1 MAKKSFSNDLLRD
14 LHSESLLTDIVPQ
27 VEESTTLSALNTIEL
42 DRLSLCESVIEKGLN
57 TFVEVGNALFEIRNN
72 KLYRDKFTTFES
84 YCRDRWNLKRQRA
97 YELMDAAAIVN
108 TLSEISDKN
117 KQESQVSVI
126 VPTKE
131 SHAAAL
137 SKIPE
142 NLRSQVWENVL
153 QKNQLSGKVIT
164 AKMIDRVAKD
174 LSNSN
179 TVTVLSPEVEQRN
192 CLVKQI
198 REKVKTANLDQIL
211 VEIKGDFLI
220 ENDLVSVWKSLNQ
233 DSSEITEKY
242 KVYISL
248 IQAEELG
255 LIRKA

>member
-42 DRLSLCESVIEKGLN
+42 DRLSSCEAVIEKGLN

-97 YELMDAAAIVN
+97 YELMDAAAVVN

-117 KQESQVSVI
+117 EQDSQASIV

-137 SKIPE
+137 SKVPE
-142 NLRSQVWENVL
+142 EFRSEVWEKAL
-153 QKNQLSGKVIT
+153 EKNQSPGKVIT
-164 AKMIDRVAKD
+164 AKMIDNIAKELGNISID
-174 LSNSN
+174 
-179 TVTVLSPEVEQRN
+179 VSPEIEERKG
-192 CLVKQI
+192 LVKQI
-198 REKVKTANLDQIL
+198 REKVKKAKLDQIL
-211 VEIKGDFLI
+211 VEIKGEFLI
-220 ENDLVSVWKSLNQ
+220 ENDLVSVWQSLNQ
-233 DSSEITEKY
+233 DSSEITETY
-242 KVYISL
+242 KAYISL
-248 IQAEELG
+248 GQAEELG

>member
-57 TFVEVGNALFEIRNN
+57 TFIEVGNALFEIRNN

-97 YELMDAAAIVN
+97 YELMDAAAVVN

-117 KQESQVSVI
+117 EQDSQVSII

-137 SKIPE
+137 SKVPE
-142 NLRSQVWENVL
+142 EFRSQVWEKAL
-153 QKNQLSGKVIT
+153 EKNQSSGKVIT
-164 AKMIDRVAKD
+164 ARMIDNIAKELGNIAIEVSPD
-174 LSNSN
+174 VEERNS
-179 TVTVLSPEVEQRN
+179 
-192 CLVKQI
+192 LVKQM
-198 REKVKTANLDQIL
+198 REKVKKAKLDQIV
-211 VEIKGDFLI
+211 VEIKGEFLI
-220 ENDLVSVWKSLNQ
+220 ENDLVSVWQSLNQ
-233 DSSEITEKY
+233 DSSEITETY
-242 KVYISL
+242 KAYISL
-248 IQAEELG
+248 GQAEELG

>member
-27 VEESTTLSALNTIEL
+27 VEESITLSALNTIEL

-97 YELMDAAAIVN
+97 YELMDAAAVVN

-117 KQESQVSVI
+117 EQDSQVSII

-137 SKIPE
+137 SKVPE
-142 NLRSQVWENVL
+142 EFRSEVWEKAL
-153 QKNQLSGKVIT
+153 EKNQSSGKVIT
-164 AKMIDRVAKD
+164 AKMIDSIAKELGNIAID
-174 LSNSN
+174 
-179 TVTVLSPEVEQRN
+179 VSPEMEERKG
-192 CLVKQI
+192 LVKQI
-198 REKVKTANLDQIL
+198 REKVKKAKLDQIL
-211 VEIKGDFLI
+211 VEIKGEFLI
-220 ENDLVSVWKSLNQ
+220 ENDLVSVWQSLNQ
-233 DSSEITEKY
+233 DSSVITETY
-242 KVYISL
+242 KAYISL
-248 IQAEELG
+248 GQAEELG
-255 LIRKA
+255 LIRKAW

>member
-27 VEESTTLSALNTIEL
+27 VEESTILSALNTIEL

-97 YELMDAAAIVN
+97 YELMDAAAVVN

-117 KQESQVSVI
+117 EQDSQVSIV

-137 SKIPE
+137 SKVPE
-142 NLRSQVWENVL
+142 GLRGQVWEKAL
-153 QKNQLSGKVIT
+153 EKNQSSGKVIT
-164 AKMIDRVAKD
+164 AKMIDNIAKELGNIAID
-174 LSNSN
+174 VSPDVEERNS
-179 TVTVLSPEVEQRN
+179 
-192 CLVKQI
+192 LVKQM
-198 REKVKTANLDQIL
+198 REKVKKAKLDQIV
-211 VEIKGDFLI
+211 VEIKGGFLI
-220 ENDLVSVWKSLNQ
+220 ENDLVSVWQSLNK
-233 DSSEITEKY
+233 DSSEITETY
-242 KVYISL
+242 KAYISL
-248 IQAEELG
+248 GQAEELG

>member
-27 VEESTTLSALNTIEL
+27 VEESTTLSDLNTVEL

-97 YELMDAAAIVN
+97 YELMDAAAVVN

-117 KQESQVSVI
+117 EQDSQVSII

-137 SKIPE
+137 SKVTE
-142 NLRSQVWENVL
+142 EFRSEVWEKAL
-153 QKNQLSGKVIT
+153 EKNQSSGKVIT
-164 AKMIDRVAKD
+164 AKMIDNIAKE
-174 LSNSN
+174 LGNS
-179 TVTVLSPEVEQRN
+179 VIEVSPEIEQRKG
-192 CLVKQI
+192 LVKQI
-198 REKVKTANLDQIL
+198 REKVKKAKLDQIL
-211 VEIKGDFLI
+211 VEIKGEFLI
-220 ENDLVSVWKSLNQ
+220 ENDLVTVWQSLNQ
-233 DSSEITEKY
+233 DSSEITETY
-242 KVYISL
+242 KAYISL
-248 IQAEELG
+248 GQAEELG

>member
-27 VEESTTLSALNTIEL
+27 VEESITLSALNTIEL

-72 KLYRDKFTTFES
+72 KLYRDKFTTFEG

-97 YELMDAAAIVN
+97 YELMDAAAVVN
-108 TLSEISDKN
+108 TLSEFSDKN
-117 KQESQVSVI
+117 EQDGQVSI
-126 VPTKE
+126 IIPTKE

-137 SKIPE
+137 SKVPE
-142 NLRSQVWENVL
+142 EFRSEVWEKAL
-153 QKNQLSGKVIT
+153 EKNQSSGKVIT
-164 AKMIDRVAKD
+164 AKMIDTIAKE
-174 LSNSN
+174 LGNN
-179 TVTVLSPEVEQRN
+179 VIEVSPEIEERKG
-192 CLVKQI
+192 LVKQI
-198 REKVKTANLDQIL
+198 REKVKKAKLDQIL

-220 ENDLVSVWKSLNQ
+220 ENDLVSVWQSLNQ
-233 DSSEITEKY
+233 DSSEITETY
-242 KVYISL
+242 KAYISL
-248 IQAEELG
+248 GQAEELG

>member
-14 LHSESLLTDIVPQ
+14 LHSESLVMDIVPQ

-108 TLSEISDKN
+108 TLSEISDTN
-117 KQESQVSVI
+117 EQDSQVSII

-137 SKIPE
+137 SKVPE
-142 NLRSQVWENVL
+142 EFRSEVWEKAL
-153 QKNQLSGKVIT
+153 QRNQLSGKVIT
-164 AKMIDRVAKD
+164 AKMIDSIAKE
-174 LSNSN
+174 LSNN
-179 TVTVLSPEVEQRN
+179 VIEASPEIEERKG
-192 CLVKQI
+192 LVKQI
-198 REKVKTANLDQIL
+198 REKVKKAKLDQIL
-211 VEIKGDFLI
+211 VEIKGEFLI
-220 ENDLVSVWKSLNQ
+220 ENDLVSVWQSLNQ
-233 DSSEITEKY
+233 DSSEITETY
-242 KVYISL
+242 KAYISL
-248 IQAEELG
+248 SQAEELG

>member
-42 DRLSLCESVIEKGLN
+42 DRLSLCESVIQKGLN
-57 TFVEVGNALFEIRNN
+57 TFVEVGNALFEIKNN

-97 YELMDAAAIVN
+97 YELMDAAAVVN

-117 KQESQVSVI
+117 EQDSQVSII

-137 SKIPE
+137 SKVPE
-142 NLRSQVWENVL
+142 EFRSEVWEKAL
-153 QKNQLSGKVIT
+153 EKNQSSGKVIT
-164 AKMIDRVAKD
+164 AKMIGNIAKELGNIAVD
-174 LSNSN
+174 
-179 TVTVLSPEVEQRN
+179 VSPEIEERKG
-192 CLVKQI
+192 LVKQI
-198 REKVKTANLDQIL
+198 REKVKKAKLDQIL
-211 VEIKGDFLI
+211 VEIKGEFLI
-220 ENDLVSVWKSLNQ
+220 ENDLVTVWQSLNK
-233 DSSEITEKY
+233 DSSEITETY
-242 KVYISL
+242 KAYISL
-248 IQAEELG
+248 GQAEELG

>member
-27 VEESTTLSALNTIEL
+27 VEETTTLSALNTIEL

-97 YELMDAAAIVN
+97 YELMDAAAVVN

-117 KQESQVSVI
+117 EQDSQVSII

-137 SKIPE
+137 SKVPE
-142 NLRSQVWENVL
+142 EFRSEVWEKAL
-153 QKNQLSGKVIT
+153 EKNQSSGKVIT
-164 AKMIDRVAKD
+164 AKMIDNIAKE
-174 LSNSN
+174 LVNN
-179 TVTVLSPEVEQRN
+179 VIEVSPEIEERKG
-192 CLVKQI
+192 LVKQI
-198 REKVKTANLDQIL
+198 REKVKKAKLDQIL
-211 VEIKGDFLI
+211 VEIKGEFLI
-220 ENDLVSVWKSLNQ
+220 ENDLISVWQSLNK
-233 DSSEITEKY
+233 DSSEITETY
-242 KVYISL
+242 KAYISL
-248 IQAEELG
+248 GQAEELG